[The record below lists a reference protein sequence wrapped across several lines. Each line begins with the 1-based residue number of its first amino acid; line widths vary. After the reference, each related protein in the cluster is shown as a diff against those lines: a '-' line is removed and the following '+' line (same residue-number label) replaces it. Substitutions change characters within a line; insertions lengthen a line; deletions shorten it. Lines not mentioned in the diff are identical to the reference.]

1 MENSPVAACSG
12 SKSSENKESINS
24 PTRRR
29 KLLFVIAEDW
39 YFWSHRL
46 RLAQVAKQ
54 NGYDVI
60 VATRVQEYNERISK
74 EGFRVVP
81 LTISREGYS
90 PFRELA
96 TVQELRRLYRSERP
110 DIVHQVALK
119 PILYGSL
126 AALKMRHIQ
135 VVNNLAGQGFLRT
148 SASIKARLLRL
159 VIWSA
164 FRLLLRQPQSWSLVQ
179 NEDDYQ
185 FLARQIGV
193 EAKNIY
199 LVRGSGVDLQQFRPS
214 PEPSGDPV
222 VLLASRM
229 LWNKGVREFVEAA
242 KLVRS
247 RGILAHFVLA
257 GRTDPSSPAA
267 IPEQQLME
275 WHNAGLVQWW
285 GHCEDMPT
293 IMARANLVCLPSYAE
308 GIPKV
313 LLEAAASGRA
323 IVTTDVAGCRDVVR
337 DKVNGRLVPA
347 RDSARLADAIIDLLN
362 NPTMRQRMGQW
373 GRKIAES
380 EFSQELVT
388 GQILD
393 VYQQIIGNRIPQK
406 AGRAQVAR

>member
-1 MENSPVAACSG
+1 MPPCSS
-12 SKSSENKESINS
+12 SKSSENNESIGS
-24 PTRRR
+24 PATRA
-29 KLLFVIAEDW
+29 KLLFVITEDW

-54 NGYDVI
+54 NGYDVVI
-60 VATRVQEYNERISK
+60 ATRVQEYNERISN
-74 EGFRVVP
+74 EGFRLVP
-81 LTISREGYS
+81 LTISRESYS
-90 PFRELA
+90 PFREFA
-96 TVQELRRLYRSERP
+96 TVRQLRRLYRSERP

-126 AALKMRHIQ
+126 AALKMRNIR

-148 SASIKARLLRL
+148 SPSIKARLLRL
-159 VIWSA
+159 LIWNA
-164 FRLLLRQPQSWSLVQ
+164 FRFLLRQPQSWSLVQ
-179 NEDDYQ
+179 NEDDYR

-193 EAKNIY
+193 EPKNIY

-242 KLVRS
+242 QLVR
-247 RGILAHFVLA
+247 RKGIVANFVLA

-267 IPEQQLME
+267 ISERQLME
-275 WHNAGLVQWW
+275 WQNAGSIQWW
-285 GHCEDMPT
+285 GHCEDMPA
-293 IMARANLVCLPSYAE
+293 IMARSNLVCLPSYAE
-308 GIPKV
+308 GVPKV

-323 IVTTDVAGCRDVVR
+323 IVATDVAGCRDVVR
-337 DKVNGRLVPA
+337 DKVNGLLVPA

-362 NPTMRQRMGQW
+362 NPGMRQGMGQR

-393 VYQQIIGNRIPQK
+393 VYQQIIGNRISQK
-406 AGRAQVAR
+406 PGTAQVAR